1 MDAWNY
7 ANGMKNLWRQ
17 LKSLMQ
23 GLLLL
28 AAALYVSA
36 CATTPKTVSEGPQQK
51 AQWETKAL
59 VKNLKENKSQSIN
72 IDILAIKNQRVRFDV
87 TAILGYQVA
96 SLVMSPKEIS
106 YIIYPEK
113 KFYYGKSSERAMERV
128 IGLPLHPM
136 NLANI
141 AFDEPVR
148 GTGWVCEMDM
158 AGFLSKCESKARGIT
173 VLWKDRIEGGKKV
186 VITAPQFEMQW
197 LFKPVQTEVQFKPE
211 TFTLKQ
217 PEGFKAIQIN

>member
-1 MDAWNY
+1 
-7 ANGMKNLWRQ
+7 
-17 LKSLMQ
+17 MQ

-28 AAALYVSA
+28 AAAVLLNA
-36 CATTPKTVSEGPQQK
+36 CATTKTVPEGTYQK

-106 YIIYPEK
+106 YAIYPEK
-113 KFYYGKSSERAMERV
+113 KFYYGKSSERAMERI

-136 NLANI
+136 NLSYI

-148 GTGWVCEMDM
+148 GIGWACEMDM
-158 AGFLSKCESKARGIT
+158 TGFLAKCENKAKGIT
-173 VLWKDRIEGGKKV
+173 VLWKDRIEGSKKV

>member
-1 MDAWNY
+1 
-7 ANGMKNLWRQ
+7 MKNRFNLFFVSPAFV
-17 LKSLMQ
+17 SLV
-23 GLLLL
+23 LF
-28 AAALYVSA
+28 
-36 CATTPKTVSEGPQQK
+36 CATWVFSGCATKPVHEGGFQK

-59 VKNLKENKSQSIN
+59 IRNLKEQKTQSVN
-72 IDILAIKNQRVRFDV
+72 IDIMAIKNDRARLEI
-87 TAILGYQVA
+87 TALLGFQVA

-106 YIIYPEK
+106 YAIYPEK
-113 KFYYGKSSERAMERV
+113 KFYYGRNSESAVARM

-136 NLANI
+136 NLTYI

-148 GTGWVCEMDM
+148 GMGWKCYSDAIGLIARCEN
-158 AGFLSKCESKARGIT
+158 AQRAIRVE
-173 VLWKDRIEGGKKV
+173 WKDRNEGQKKV

-197 LFKPVQTEVQFKPE
+197 LFKAPQTEVEFKSE

>member
-1 MDAWNY
+1 
-7 ANGMKNLWRQ
+7 MKNLWRQ

-28 AAALYVSA
+28 SAVLFVSA
-36 CATTPKTVSEGPQQK
+36 CATTKTVSEGPQQK

-59 VKNLKENKSQSIN
+59 IKNLNENKSQSVN
-72 IDILAIKNQRVRFDV
+72 IDILAIKHQRVRFDV
-87 TAILGYQVA
+87 TAMLGYQVA

-113 KFYYGKSSERAMERV
+113 KFYHGKSSERAMEKV

-148 GTGWVCEMDM
+148 GTGWGCEMDM
-158 AGFLSKCESKARGIT
+158 AGLLSKCENKIRAIT
-173 VLWKDRIEGGKKV
+173 VLWKDRSEGGKKV